1 LIFNFKWYSKNNKFL
16 SLSNVIYSLILKKK
30 ENLKITFLGTGTSQ
44 GIPVINSTHPVC
56 LSTDKRDKRLR
67 VSILVEWED
76 YTYVID
82 CGPDFRY
89 QMLRANVS
97 KIDGILFTHEHA
109 DHVAGIDDI
118 RPFSF
123 QIGEVPFY
131 GDKRVLDIIKERFG
145 YVFETKNKYP
155 GAPSVSLNNIEN
167 KRFLIGG
174 IEVVPIEVLHGK
186 LAIFGYRFDDF
197 AYLTD
202 VKTISEIEM
211 KKLKGLK
218 VLVIN
223 ALRNEPHSSH
233 LNLSEALEIIDKL
246 KPERTYITHISHK
259 LGFHSEVEKSLPKNV
274 FLAYDELIIEL

>member
-1 LIFNFKWYSKNNKFL
+1 
-16 SLSNVIYSLILKKK
+16 
-30 ENLKITFLGTGTSQ
+30 LKITFLGTGTSQ

-56 LSTDKRDKRLR
+56 LSIDKRDKRLR

-89 QMLRANVS
+89 QILRANVS

-131 GDKRVLDIIKERFG
+131 GDKRVLDNIKGRFG
-145 YVFETKNKYP
+145 YIFETKDKYP
-155 GAPSVSLNNIEN
+155 GAPSVSLNTIEN
-167 KRFLIGG
+167 KSFQIGG
-174 IEVVPIEVLHGK
+174 IGVIPIEVLHGK
-186 LAIFGYRFDDF
+186 LPIFGYRFNDF

-218 VLVIN
+218 VLVIS
-223 ALRNEPHSSH
+223 ALRIEPHYSH
-233 LNLSEALEIIDKL
+233 LSLSEALEIIDEL

-259 LGFHSEVEKSLPKNV
+259 LGFHNEVEKSLPENV

>member
-1 LIFNFKWYSKNNKFL
+1 M
-16 SLSNVIYSLILKKK
+16 
-30 ENLKITFLGTGTSQ
+30 KITFLGTGTSQ

-56 LSTDKRDKRLR
+56 LSIDKRDKRLR

-131 GDKRVLDIIKERFG
+131 GDKRVLDNIKGRFG
-145 YVFETKNKYP
+145 YIFETKDKYP
-155 GAPSVSLNNIEN
+155 GAPSVSLNTIEN
-167 KRFLIGG
+167 KSFQIGG
-174 IEVVPIEVLHGK
+174 IGVIPIKVLHGK
-186 LAIFGYRFDDF
+186 LPIFGYRFNDF

-218 VLVIN
+218 VLVIS
-223 ALRNEPHSSH
+223 ALRIEPHYSH
-233 LNLSEALEIIDKL
+233 LSLSEALEIIDEL

-259 LGFHSEVEKSLPKNV
+259 LGFHNEVEKSLPENV

>member
-1 LIFNFKWYSKNNKFL
+1 M
-16 SLSNVIYSLILKKK
+16 
-30 ENLKITFLGTGTSQ
+30 KITFLGTGTSQ

-56 LSTDKRDKRLR
+56 LSADKRDKRLR

-76 YTYVID
+76 STYVID

-89 QMLRANVS
+89 QMLRAKVS

-123 QIGEVPFY
+123 QMGEVPFY
-131 GDKRVLDIIKERFG
+131 GGKRVLDNIKERFG
-145 YVFETKNKYP
+145 YVFEIKDKYP
-155 GAPSVSLNNIEN
+155 GAPRVSLNTIKNMS
-167 KRFLIGG
+167 FQLGG
-174 IEVVPIEVLHGK
+174 VDIVPIEVLHGK
-186 LAIFGYRFDDF
+186 LPIFGYRFNDF

-202 VKTISEIEM
+202 VKTISKIEM

-218 VLVIN
+218 VLVIS
-223 ALRNEPHSSH
+223 ALRIEPHYSH
-233 LNLSEALEIIDKL
+233 LSLSEALKIIDEL

-259 LGFHSEVEKSLPKNV
+259 LGFHNEVEKSLPKNV
-274 FLAYDELIIEL
+274 FLAYDELVIEL